1 MTTLRKKSAVA
12 AVGGFFGLVVLALSG
27 NVMAAKCEVT
37 AGPNKGK
44 QGTYTEGGQWCEGTW
59 GGTECK
65 DTSGNSKC
73 KDLARFLDGSGDVVV
88 FDGNHGTVVVTQG
101 FFETPK
107 NGLVRCTTSVPT
119 AATSPSS
126 AVCFPVVVEK
136 LGDLMKSK
144 EATDVSIA
152 RAVSTAI
159 GSLPVVKSP

>member
-12 AVGGFFGLVVLALSG
+12 AVGGFFGLVALALSG

-37 AGPNKGK
+37 SGPNKGK
-44 QGTYTEGGQWCEGTW
+44 QGTYTEDGQWCEGTW

-65 DTSGNSKC
+65 DSSGNSKC
-73 KDLARFLDGSGDVVV
+73 KNLALILDSSGDVPI
-88 FDGNHGTVVVTQG
+88 FDGNNGTVVVTQG
-101 FFETPK
+101 YFETPN

-119 AATSPSS
+119 AATSPAS
-126 AVCFPVVVEK
+126 AVCFPVVAEK
-136 LGDLMKSK
+136 LGDLTTSK

-152 RAVSTAI
+152 RAVSAAV